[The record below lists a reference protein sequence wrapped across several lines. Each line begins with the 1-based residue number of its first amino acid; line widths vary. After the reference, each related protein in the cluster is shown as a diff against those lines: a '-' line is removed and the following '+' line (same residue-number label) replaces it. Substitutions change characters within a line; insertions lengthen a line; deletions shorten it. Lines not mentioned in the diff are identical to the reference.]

1 MTRSTFQAARFLAAL
16 LTTALAALAAPSAA
30 QAASQTR
37 APAGQQPDAQPR
49 KRPTARPVAARDSFA
64 LSAVL
69 PVDPAVRVG
78 TLANGIRYYVRRNGK
93 PEQRAELRLVVN
105 AGSIQEDDDQ
115 RGLAHFV
122 EHMAFNGTTNFA
134 KNDIVK
140 YLESIGVRFGAD
152 LNAYTGFDETVYI
165 LPVPTDSAGI
175 LERSFRFL
183 GDVASGIR
191 FDSLDVIA
199 ERGVVLA
206 EWRDGLGVGER
217 LRDIQFPVIFRGSR
231 YADRLPI
238 GKPDII
244 EHATPGPIKR
254 FWRDWYRPDLMAVV
268 AVGDADPA
276 HLERL
281 IRSTFGPLA
290 KRTAPR
296 TRRAATVPPH
306 DSTLVTIATD
316 KELTASNVGV
326 LWKRPGTATRTVGD
340 LRRDLLDD
348 LYDRMINQRFTE
360 LALKPDAPF
369 VNAGASSG
377 AFVRG
382 SAYSS
387 LDANAR
393 EGKVVESLQAILT
406 EAERVQRHG
415 FLTAEL
421 DRARTNM
428 LRGYERA
435 FAERDKTLSGA
446 FVDEYVNHYLTGDG
460 IPGIA
465 FEYAAVQHL
474 LPRITLDEVNALSAS
489 RSGAANRV
497 VTVTVP
503 AREGLAVPTEG
514 EIRQVFGTLLA
525 AEVAPWVETVSDAAL
540 VPAPPAAGHVVSEQR
555 IASLDLTD
563 WTLSNGV
570 RVLVRPTDFN
580 ADQVVMTAW
589 SPGGAS
595 LASDR
600 DVFKTSLTPTVIERG
615 GAGAFSLPDL
625 GKKLTGTAASVSASI
640 GDLSANLSGRASP
653 KDLET
658 LLQLTWLRMT
668 SPRADPEAFQALLSP
683 LETALR
689 NKDANPAAVFSDTVQ
704 MTLAGGHPRVRPL
717 TPAMLGELDLGEML
731 AIYRDRFGDASGF
744 TFLFV
749 GNVDPASLKP
759 LAEQWLGS
767 LPVTGRREVPR
778 DVGPKQFTGHID
790 KTVRKGI
797 APQSQTALLLAGT
810 AAWSRE
816 EAYLLS
822 SLGEVLEMRLLDRL
836 REDLGGTYSVSVSTG
851 FSRRLRQEWQI
862 AISYGSAPDNADAMF
877 RAVEQELDS
886 LRRVPPSTA
895 ELERVREQQRREL
908 EVAKKQNGYWVNLIR
923 GRVENGDPL
932 DGPIDDESR
941 IATLTAERLAAAA
954 QRYLTE
960 ANRARFVL
968 LPEASK

>member
-1 MTRSTFQAARFLAAL
+1 MLRTVCLAAVML
-16 LTTALAALAAPSAA
+16 ASVATAEAQSASPA
-30 QAASQTR
+30 RR
-37 APAGQQPDAQPR
+37 A
-49 KRPTARPVAARDSFA
+49 VVRDSFA
-64 LSAVL
+64 LNAVL

-78 TLANGIRYYVRRNGK
+78 TLPNGIRYYVRRNSK

-105 AGSIQEDDDQ
+105 AGSILEDEDQ

-183 GDVASGIR
+183 GDVASGIK
-191 FDSLDVIA
+191 FDSLDVVA

-217 LRDIQFPVIFRGSR
+217 LRDKQFPVIFRGSR
-231 YADRLPI
+231 YAERLPI

-244 EHATPGPIKR
+244 EHANPGPIKR
-254 FWRDWYRPDLMAVV
+254 FWRDWYRPDLMAVI

-276 HLERL
+276 RLERL
-281 IRSTFGPLA
+281 IRTTFAPIP

-296 TRRAATVPPH
+296 ARLLATVPSH

-316 KELTASNVGV
+316 KELTSSNVGV
-326 LWKRPGTATRTVGD
+326 LWKRPGTPTRTVGD
-340 LRRDLLDD
+340 LRNDLLDD

-360 LALKPDAPF
+360 LALRADAPF

-377 AFVRG
+377 TFVRG
-382 SAYSS
+382 SAYYS

-393 EGKVVESLQAILT
+393 EGKVVESLQAVLT

-415 FLTAEL
+415 FLAAEL

-435 FAERDKTLSGA
+435 HAERDKTPSGA

-465 FEYAAVQHL
+465 FEYAVVQKL
-474 LPRITLDEVNALSAS
+474 LPGVTLAEVNALAQS
-489 RSGAANRV
+489 RGGAANRV

-503 AREGLAVPTEG
+503 DKDGLVVPTEA
-514 EIRQVFGTLLA
+514 EVRRVFGTLVA
-525 AEVAPWVETVSDAAL
+525 AEIAPWVETVSDAAL
-540 VPAPPAAGHVVSEQR
+540 VPTLPTPGRVTSEKH
-555 IASLDLTD
+555 IATLGVTD
-563 WTLSNGV
+563 WTLANGV
-570 RVLVRPTDFN
+570 RVLVKPTDFN
-580 ADQVVMTAW
+580 ADQIVMSAW

-595 LASDR
+595 LVSDR

-615 GAGAFSLPDL
+615 GVGAFALPDL
-625 GKKLTGTAASVSASI
+625 VKKLTGKAASVNTSI
-640 GDLSANLSGRASP
+640 GDLSENLSGRASP
-653 KDLET
+653 QDLET

-668 SPRADPEAFQALLSP
+668 SPRADTAAFQALLPP

-689 NKDANPAAVFSDTVQ
+689 NKDANPGAVFSDTVQ
-704 MTLAGGHPRVRPL
+704 VTLAGGHPRVRPL
-717 TPAMLGELDLGEML
+717 TPDMLGELDLGEML
-731 AIYRDRFGDASGF
+731 AIYRDRFGDASDF

-749 GNVDPASLKP
+749 GNVDPAILKP
-759 LAEQWLGS
+759 LVEQWLGS
-767 LPVTGRREVPR
+767 LPASGRHETPR
-778 DVGPKQFTGHID
+778 DVGPKQFTGQID
-790 KTVRKGI
+790 KAVHKGI
-797 APQSQTALLLAGT
+797 APQSQTAVLLAGT
-810 AAWSRE
+810 APWSRE

-822 SLGEVLEMRLLDRL
+822 SVGEVLEMRLLDRL
-836 REDLGGTYSVSVSTG
+836 REALGGTYSVSVSTA

-862 AISYGSAPDNADAMF
+862 AISYGSAPDNADPMF
-877 RAVEQELDS
+877 KAVEQELDS
-886 LRRVPPSTA
+886 LRRVPPSAA
-895 ELERVREQQRREL
+895 EVERVREQQRREL

-932 DGPIDDESR
+932 DGPIEDETR
-941 IATLTAERLAAAA
+941 IAGLTVEKLAAAA
-954 QRYLTE
+954 QRYLVET
-960 ANRARFVL
+960 NRARFVL
-968 LPEASK
+968 LPESSR